1 VKKAS
6 KAGARALNYSIKQ
19 EKGGK
24 ERAGKRLGSEPQSV
38 ALRSGP
44 IFRTAR
50 TALAKPTSS
59 SQHPREGSG
68 TKAHD
73 RNQEVGVC
81 PCALRRTEKRHWS
94 VRKSTCR
101 SQSQHFAIRS
111 FLREA
116 RRANQSLLPNK
127 LLMLV
132 LSRLVIQKRLLNR
145 VSKGHSLPNVF
156 RSPQVNQKVEET
168 AQTDREGQELPG
180 SERAADVAEDETRPE
195 SDPVVD
201 ETRHDVGPTSELETL
216 VKEEEGK
223 QQSDIDSVTKRR
235 AITLIR

>member
-1 VKKAS
+1 MRFIPVIIITNRRLLTLGAGWVIHLAS
-6 KAGARALNYSIKQ
+6 ASEERKQSGSSGIELFNQARERRQREGLTAPGERT
-19 EKGGK
+19 EKLSFA
-24 ERAGKRLGSEPQSV
+24 ERTNRWYT
-38 ALRSGP
+38 
-44 IFRTAR
+44 TAR

-116 RRANQSLLPNK
+116 LRANQSLLPNK

-132 LSRLVIQKRLLNR
+132 NVHVGRWSR
-145 VSKGHSLPNVF
+145 KGCWTEC
-156 RSPQVNQKVEET
+156 RRDT
-168 AQTDREGQELPG
+168 AYRMCSG
-180 SERAADVAEDETRPE
+180 V
-195 SDPVVD
+195 
-201 ETRHDVGPTSELETL
+201 
-216 VKEEEGK
+216 
-223 QQSDIDSVTKRR
+223 RR
-235 AITLIR
+235 